1 MIKRISSTDSCF
13 LALSLFLILGSC
25 SLVERNPSY
34 EINAQYN
41 VSINRDFWGIPYIKG
56 QTDQDVAYGIG
67 LVHAEDAYEDLVELM
82 PLYRGENAIY
92 NGLKD
97 IDTDYLVRL
106 LKIHAKVKDL
116 GKNQLSQ
123 NILAM
128 AQAYADGVNMY
139 ANQHPDKVDL
149 SMHPITQDDV
159 IAGSYIQ
166 HLFFAGLNGELA
178 QINKQDDASIPTG
191 SNAIAINSS
200 KTELG
205 SSYLLINSHQPLSGP
220 VGWYELNI
228 ESKSG
233 WNAHGGNFPG
243 SFQINIGFNKDI
255 GWGATVN
262 RPDVLD
268 IYELTINPNDTN
280 QYLLDGKW
288 VSFDIEEDYL
298 AFKLFGF
305 LKLKTKQKFR
315 YSKFGPVLEMN
326 GKYYALK
333 HINEN
338 SFNEIEGWY
347 EINNANNVY
356 EFGQLL
362 EKRKIP
368 SFNFVVMDSKRNIG
382 YFYNGRIPMR
392 LDAAKARQ
400 IIKSSSSK
408 DIWDEK
414 QLVDE
419 LPKFINPLNGWI
431 QSTNQSPFS
440 VMGEHS
446 LKTKKVNKYVDFEK
460 RLTNRSYVANELLST
475 EEVISLKRFIEIK
488 FDHTYSKNSR
498 QYQYLQSIS
507 KYDKDIESI
516 IENWDKKT
524 DFKNTAAGL
533 GMCLMAQEWIS
544 EMNSSPA
551 PSYDSAKQECDSIFN
566 KINRK
571 FSDPW
576 EKINTIS
583 RGSRTYPIQGSVD
596 TLRAVYGSPKLI
608 TKSLDMTGGDG
619 LFFIIAEE
627 DVGKTIYG
635 MHNYGSSRNKSSVH
649 YSDQTYLFSQEAL
662 RFIPES
668 L

>member
-1 MIKRISSTDSCF
+1 MIKRISTDNSCF
-13 LALSLFLILGSC
+13 LTLSLFLILCSC

-34 EINAQYN
+34 EINTQYN
-41 VSINRDFWGIPYIKG
+41 VLINRDFWGIPYIKG

-92 NGLKD
+92 NGLKN

-106 LKIHAKVKDL
+106 LKVHSKVKNI
-116 GKNQLSQ
+116 GKKQLPKH
-123 NILAM
+123 ILAM

-139 ANQHPDKVDL
+139 AKQHPDKVNL
-149 SMHPITQDDV
+149 SLHPITQED
-159 IAGSYIQ
+159 ILAGSYIQ
-166 HLFFAGLNGELA
+166 HLFFAGLNGDLA
-178 QINKQDDASIPTG
+178 QMDKQDKTSIPTG
-191 SNAIAINSS
+191 SNAIAVNSV
-200 KTELG
+200 KTKLG
-205 SSYLLINSHQPLSGP
+205 SSYLLINSHQPLAGP

-243 SFQINIGFNKDI
+243 SFLINVGFNKNI
-255 GWGATVN
+255 SWGATVN
-262 RPDVLD
+262 RPDVMD
-268 IYELTINPNDTN
+268 IYELTINPDNAN
-280 QYLLDGKW
+280 QYLLDGQW
-288 VSFDIEEDYL
+288 ISFDIEKDYL

-315 YSKFGPVLEMN
+315 YSKFGPVLKIN
-326 GKYYALK
+326 DKYFALK

-338 SFNEIEGWY
+338 SFNEIDGWY
-347 EINNANNVY
+347 EISNAKNVY
-356 EFGQLL
+356 EFGQQL

-368 SFNFVVMDSKRNIG
+368 SFNFVTMDSERNIG

-392 LDAAKARQ
+392 LDAASARQ

-408 DIWDEK
+408 DIWNEK
-414 QLVDE
+414 QLVND
-419 LPKFINPLNGWI
+419 LPKFINPSNGWI

-446 LKTKKVNKYVDFEK
+446 LKTKTVNKYVDYEK
-460 RLTNRSYVANELLST
+460 RLTNRSYVANELLSPT
-475 EEVISLKRFIEIK
+475 EPIGLKRFIEIK
-488 FDHTYSKNSR
+488 FDHSYSKNSR
-498 QYQYLQSIS
+498 QYRYLQSIS
-507 KYDKDIESI
+507 KYDKNIQLTI
-516 IENWDKKT
+516 KNWDGKT
-524 DFKNTAAGL
+524 NFKNTDAGL
-533 GMCLMAQEWIS
+533 GMCLMAQEWMS
-544 EMNSSPA
+544 EMNSKPT
-551 PSYDSAKQECDSIFN
+551 PSYDSAKQECESIFATI
-566 KINRK
+566 KRK
-571 FSDPW
+571 YSDPW
-576 EKINTIS
+576 EDINTIS

-596 TLRAVYGSPKLI
+596 TLRAVYGSPSSI
-608 TKSLDMTGGDG
+608 TRSLDMSGGDG

-627 DVGKTIYG
+627 NHGKTIYG

-649 YSDQTYLFSQEAL
+649 YSDQTFLFSQEAL